1 MPPRAF
7 AGPLG
12 VNQGEG
18 IPPPRDLITSDTP
31 PGTPRDDDDDDLTV
45 ASVCNIGMRG
55 NKKAMAGAVQRFDES
70 MTPEQGLLNLRR
82 KIALQLKGGSHGL
95 MRCWVL
101 FRNRSGST
109 KQGITFAEFKRGLK
123 SYAIDAPERV
133 AREMFDRMDASGDDH
148 IQIKEFIDHV
158 MGRWDPSANVLG
170 GHKSAA
176 EIARIGR
183 GAKKVL
189 VKDAVDDT
197 LTVER
202 GLVMLRQKIGQRL
215 ASGPGGLLR
224 CWVNF
229 RQRAGASK
237 EGITASEWER
247 GLKMYGVPLNKARAR
262 ELFDRMDASG
272 DGYIQIK
279 EFIDQVRS
287 CVLCFS
293 CVAAIA

>member
-1 MPPRAF
+1 M
-7 AGPLG
+7 
-12 VNQGEG
+12 
-18 IPPPRDLITSDTP
+18 
-31 PGTPRDDDDDDLTV
+31 
-45 ASVCNIGMRG
+45 
-55 NKKAMAGAVQRFDES
+55 
-70 MTPEQGLLNLRR
+70 
-82 KIALQLKGGSHGL
+82 
-95 MRCWVL
+95 

-183 GAKKVL
+183 AAKGVM

-202 GLVMLRQKIGQRL
+202 GLVMLLSLIH
-215 ASGPGGLLR
+215 
-224 CWVNF
+224 
-229 RQRAGASK
+229 
-237 EGITASEWER
+237 I
-247 GLKMYGVPLNKARAR
+247 
-262 ELFDRMDASG
+262 
-272 DGYIQIK
+272 
-279 EFIDQVRS
+279 
-287 CVLCFS
+287 
-293 CVAAIA
+293 

>member
-1 MPPRAF
+1 
-7 AGPLG
+7 
-12 VNQGEG
+12 
-18 IPPPRDLITSDTP
+18 
-31 PGTPRDDDDDDLTV
+31 
-45 ASVCNIGMRG
+45 
-55 NKKAMAGAVQRFDES
+55 
-70 MTPEQGLLNLRR
+70 
-82 KIALQLKGGSHGL
+82 

-133 AREMFDRMDASGDDH
+133 AREMFNRMDASGDDH

-176 EIARIGR
+176 DIR
-183 GAKKVL
+183 GASFDRDKVKRLL

-202 GLVMLRQKIGQRL
+202 GSSALRQKIGQRL

-247 GLKMYGVPLNKARAR
+247 GLKMYGVPLNKARAK
-262 ELFDRMDASG
+262 ELFDRMDARRWVYSNKRVYRPS
-272 DGYIQIK
+272 DGQMDGRGQYAPGGK
-279 EFIDQVRS
+279 RLMKCAGRMARVKDGRR
-287 CVLCFS
+287 LW
-293 CVAAIA
+293 